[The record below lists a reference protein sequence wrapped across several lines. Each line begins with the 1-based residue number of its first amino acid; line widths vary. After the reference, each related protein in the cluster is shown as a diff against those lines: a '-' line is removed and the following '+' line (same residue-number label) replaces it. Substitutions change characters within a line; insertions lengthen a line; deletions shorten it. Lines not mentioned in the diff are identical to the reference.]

1 MMVLEDLKHE
11 MSLKNISRISGI
23 SLSGYYYKPVKR
35 HIQRLDPST
44 RTRIKDIASE
54 RPTYGYRR
62 VWAILRNQGTAVN
75 QKTVRKVLK
84 DNNLNLPASKHR
96 GRTESRNLFH
106 PHGPD
111 QLWQTDITYDLSP
124 LISDTFFVFK

>member
-11 MSLKNISRISGI
+11 MSLRNISRISEI

-54 RPTYGYRR
+54 RPTYDTGECGQYLGIR
-62 VWAILRNQGTAVN
+62 VQR
-75 QKTVRKVLK
+75 
-84 DNNLNLPASKHR
+84 
-96 GRTESRNLFH
+96 
-106 PHGPD
+106 
-111 QLWQTDITYDLSP
+111 
-124 LISDTFFVFK
+124 